1 MLGEVGILN
10 ASAFISFFW
19 HIVSRLQPRGESDGK
34 GSSVNSISLFNL
46 IQGSSRGFK
55 VGGSMEREFNR
66 SINCVGV
73 FKVEV
78 ICSGRTSLKAAFLA
92 KNTRIVKAI
101 YILKL

>member
-1 MLGEVGILN
+1 MPLILYL
-10 ASAFISFFW
+10 FFW
-19 HIVSRLQPRGESDGK
+19 HIVSRVQPRGGSDGK

-73 FKVEV
+73 FKGEAT
-78 ICSGRTSLKAAFLA
+78 CSGRTSLTSLKAAFLA